1 MRCGSACMSAGEP
14 MYQVVLERPC
24 VSGIDRPRWSSRVLA
39 ARRDPIVRPCG
50 HRHAGA
56 ADRRGGH
63 GDHGDRRVPVS
74 AVLRC
79 EDDLWAG
86 RMVLSRE
93 DRDGQPVDVM
103 VTVMGRVVSLD
114 TVRLT
119 LRPPWRV
126 RT

>member
-1 MRCGSACMSAGEP
+1 MLAPRRALSRLYDHA
-14 MYQVVLERPC
+14 
-24 VSGIDRPRWSSRVLA
+24 GIDEPEPQTAEEVTATMVIDASRYPPWCV
-39 ARRDPIVRPCG
+39 
-50 HRHAGA
+50 
-56 ADRRGGH
+56 
-63 GDHGDRRVPVS
+63 
-74 AVLRC
+74 C

-86 RMVLSRE
+86 QVVLSRE

-119 LRPPWRV
+119 LRPPGRV

>member
-1 MRCGSACMSAGEP
+1 
-14 MYQVVLERPC
+14 VV
-24 VSGIDRPRWSSRVLA
+24 
-39 ARRDPIVRPCG
+39 RR
-50 HRHAGA
+50 
-56 ADRRGGH
+56 
-63 GDHGDRRVPVS
+63 
-74 AVLRC
+74 